1 MDKEA
6 KKAQRALRMAESIEA
21 LRERV
26 LDAWDSL
33 RERLVRTARSVHST
47 SDDHRKASQYLERGR
62 RYYNSKDYGK
72 ADDCFK
78 KALEHDP
85 KYALGHY
92 FLGLVYYKNQQL
104 DDAARHWKRAQEVA
118 PDSRAASKAGAKLR
132 LIRGRLNEIVGQLE
146 SQIKGH

>member
-6 KKAQRALRMAESIEA
+6 KKAQRALRVAEIIEA
-21 LRERV
+21 FQERL
-26 LDAWDSL
+26 LDAWDTL
-33 RERLVRTARSVHST
+33 RERLVRTARGVHST

-62 RYYNSKDYGK
+62 RLYNSKDYGK
-72 ADDCFK
+72 AEDCFK

-92 FLGLVYYKNQQL
+92 FLGLVYYTNRQL
-104 DDAARHWKRAQEVA
+104 DDAARHWKRAQECD

-132 LIRGRLNEIVGQLE
+132 MIRGRLNEVVDQLE